1 MREQLKVYLVTG
13 RYDFSDTEFLN
24 RIETA
29 CRSGV
34 TLVQLREKEVSTRR
48 FYELAVKVKAVT
60 DAYQIPLIINDRV
73 DICLAVDAA
82 GVHIG
87 DDELPVALVR
97 KLVGSTKI
105 VGVSAKTVARGV
117 EAENEGVD
125 YLGVGAIFPTMT
137 KDSPLT
143 SLQTLSEIAAAVTIP
158 VVAIGG
164 IKEENIEQLMGTGV
178 AGVSL
183 VSEIMLAEQITEK
196 VQGLMR
202 VTERMLEAGAGMQ
215 ADLKTFQA
223 RQAFGLNIV
232 IALTAQNT
240 YGVQDSLPI
249 PSSFID
255 AQFQSLADDFKIG
268 AAKTGML
275 ADSERVEAVVRNLQK
290 VDFGPLIVD
299 PVMVAK
305 GGHHLLEAEAVQTIK
320 EQLLPLATVVTPNLP
335 EAEVLLETTIKTEQ
349 EMQTAAKKLQQLG
362 TKNIIMKGGHS
373 TNQQAADYVLME
385 DGSSFWLSAP
395 RIVTKNTHGTGDT
408 FSACIAAELA
418 KGTPLEAAIVIGK
431 QFIQGAISQ
440 AISVGHGHGPT
451 NHWA

>member
-1 MREQLKVYLVTG
+1 M
-13 RYDFSDTEFLN
+13 
-24 RIETA
+24 
-29 CRSGV
+29 
-34 TLVQLREKEVSTRR
+34 VQLREKEVSTRR

-117 EAENEGVD
+117 EAENEGAD
-125 YLGVGAIFPTMT
+125 YLGVGAIFPTTT

-202 VTERMLEAGAGMQ
+202 VTERMLEAR
-215 ADLKTFQA
+215 K
-223 RQAFGLNIV
+223 
-232 IALTAQNT
+232 
-240 YGVQDSLPI
+240 
-249 PSSFID
+249 
-255 AQFQSLADDFKIG
+255 
-268 AAKTGML
+268 
-275 ADSERVEAVVRNLQK
+275 
-290 VDFGPLIVD
+290 
-299 PVMVAK
+299 
-305 GGHHLLEAEAVQTIK
+305 
-320 EQLLPLATVVTPNLP
+320 
-335 EAEVLLETTIKTEQ
+335 
-349 EMQTAAKKLQQLG
+349 
-362 TKNIIMKGGHS
+362 
-373 TNQQAADYVLME
+373 
-385 DGSSFWLSAP
+385 
-395 RIVTKNTHGTGDT
+395 
-408 FSACIAAELA
+408 
-418 KGTPLEAAIVIGK
+418 
-431 QFIQGAISQ
+431 
-440 AISVGHGHGPT
+440 
-451 NHWA
+451 

>member
-1 MREQLKVYLVTG
+1 MKVYLVTG

-117 EAENEGVD
+117 EAENEGAD
-125 YLGVGAIFPTMT
+125 YLGVGAIFPTTT

-202 VTERMLEAGAGMQ
+202 VTERMLEAR
-215 ADLKTFQA
+215 K
-223 RQAFGLNIV
+223 
-232 IALTAQNT
+232 
-240 YGVQDSLPI
+240 
-249 PSSFID
+249 
-255 AQFQSLADDFKIG
+255 
-268 AAKTGML
+268 
-275 ADSERVEAVVRNLQK
+275 
-290 VDFGPLIVD
+290 
-299 PVMVAK
+299 
-305 GGHHLLEAEAVQTIK
+305 
-320 EQLLPLATVVTPNLP
+320 
-335 EAEVLLETTIKTEQ
+335 
-349 EMQTAAKKLQQLG
+349 
-362 TKNIIMKGGHS
+362 
-373 TNQQAADYVLME
+373 
-385 DGSSFWLSAP
+385 
-395 RIVTKNTHGTGDT
+395 
-408 FSACIAAELA
+408 
-418 KGTPLEAAIVIGK
+418 
-431 QFIQGAISQ
+431 
-440 AISVGHGHGPT
+440 
-451 NHWA
+451 

>member
-13 RYDFSDTEFLN
+13 RHEFSDTEFLK

-48 FYELAVKVKAVT
+48 FYELAVKVKVVT

-117 EAENEGVD
+117 EAENEGAD
-125 YLGVGAIFPTMT
+125 YLGVGAIFPTTT

-143 SLQTLSEIAAAVTIP
+143 SLQTLSEIAAAVAIP

-202 VTERMLEAGAGMQ
+202 VTERMLEAR
-215 ADLKTFQA
+215 K
-223 RQAFGLNIV
+223 
-232 IALTAQNT
+232 
-240 YGVQDSLPI
+240 
-249 PSSFID
+249 
-255 AQFQSLADDFKIG
+255 
-268 AAKTGML
+268 
-275 ADSERVEAVVRNLQK
+275 
-290 VDFGPLIVD
+290 
-299 PVMVAK
+299 
-305 GGHHLLEAEAVQTIK
+305 
-320 EQLLPLATVVTPNLP
+320 
-335 EAEVLLETTIKTEQ
+335 
-349 EMQTAAKKLQQLG
+349 
-362 TKNIIMKGGHS
+362 
-373 TNQQAADYVLME
+373 
-385 DGSSFWLSAP
+385 
-395 RIVTKNTHGTGDT
+395 
-408 FSACIAAELA
+408 
-418 KGTPLEAAIVIGK
+418 
-431 QFIQGAISQ
+431 
-440 AISVGHGHGPT
+440 
-451 NHWA
+451 

>member
-1 MREQLKVYLVTG
+1 MREQLKFYLVTG
-13 RYDFSDTEFLN
+13 RYDFSDTEFLK

-117 EAENEGVD
+117 EAENEGAD
-125 YLGVGAIFPTMT
+125 YLGVGAIFPTTT

-202 VTERMLEAGAGMQ
+202 VTERMLEAR
-215 ADLKTFQA
+215 K
-223 RQAFGLNIV
+223 
-232 IALTAQNT
+232 
-240 YGVQDSLPI
+240 
-249 PSSFID
+249 
-255 AQFQSLADDFKIG
+255 
-268 AAKTGML
+268 
-275 ADSERVEAVVRNLQK
+275 
-290 VDFGPLIVD
+290 
-299 PVMVAK
+299 
-305 GGHHLLEAEAVQTIK
+305 
-320 EQLLPLATVVTPNLP
+320 
-335 EAEVLLETTIKTEQ
+335 
-349 EMQTAAKKLQQLG
+349 
-362 TKNIIMKGGHS
+362 
-373 TNQQAADYVLME
+373 
-385 DGSSFWLSAP
+385 
-395 RIVTKNTHGTGDT
+395 
-408 FSACIAAELA
+408 
-418 KGTPLEAAIVIGK
+418 
-431 QFIQGAISQ
+431 
-440 AISVGHGHGPT
+440 
-451 NHWA
+451 

>member
-13 RYDFSDTEFLN
+13 RYDFGDTEFLN

-117 EAENEGVD
+117 EAENEGAD
-125 YLGVGAIFPTMT
+125 YLGVGAIFPTTT

-183 VSEIMLAEQITEK
+183 VSEIMLAEQIAEK

-202 VTERMLEAGAGMQ
+202 VTERMLEAR
-215 ADLKTFQA
+215 K
-223 RQAFGLNIV
+223 
-232 IALTAQNT
+232 
-240 YGVQDSLPI
+240 
-249 PSSFID
+249 
-255 AQFQSLADDFKIG
+255 
-268 AAKTGML
+268 
-275 ADSERVEAVVRNLQK
+275 
-290 VDFGPLIVD
+290 
-299 PVMVAK
+299 
-305 GGHHLLEAEAVQTIK
+305 
-320 EQLLPLATVVTPNLP
+320 
-335 EAEVLLETTIKTEQ
+335 
-349 EMQTAAKKLQQLG
+349 
-362 TKNIIMKGGHS
+362 
-373 TNQQAADYVLME
+373 
-385 DGSSFWLSAP
+385 
-395 RIVTKNTHGTGDT
+395 
-408 FSACIAAELA
+408 
-418 KGTPLEAAIVIGK
+418 
-431 QFIQGAISQ
+431 
-440 AISVGHGHGPT
+440 
-451 NHWA
+451 

>member
-1 MREQLKVYLVTG
+1 MIEQLKVYLVTG
-13 RYDFSDTEFLN
+13 RYDFSDTEFLK

-97 KLVGSTKI
+97 KLVGSAKI

-117 EAENEGVD
+117 EAENEGAD
-125 YLGVGAIFPTMT
+125 YLGVGAIFPTTT

-196 VQGLMR
+196 VQGLMH
-202 VTERMLEAGAGMQ
+202 VTERMLEAR
-215 ADLKTFQA
+215 K
-223 RQAFGLNIV
+223 
-232 IALTAQNT
+232 
-240 YGVQDSLPI
+240 
-249 PSSFID
+249 
-255 AQFQSLADDFKIG
+255 
-268 AAKTGML
+268 
-275 ADSERVEAVVRNLQK
+275 
-290 VDFGPLIVD
+290 
-299 PVMVAK
+299 
-305 GGHHLLEAEAVQTIK
+305 
-320 EQLLPLATVVTPNLP
+320 
-335 EAEVLLETTIKTEQ
+335 
-349 EMQTAAKKLQQLG
+349 
-362 TKNIIMKGGHS
+362 
-373 TNQQAADYVLME
+373 
-385 DGSSFWLSAP
+385 
-395 RIVTKNTHGTGDT
+395 
-408 FSACIAAELA
+408 
-418 KGTPLEAAIVIGK
+418 
-431 QFIQGAISQ
+431 
-440 AISVGHGHGPT
+440 
-451 NHWA
+451 

>member
-1 MREQLKVYLVTG
+1 MKVYLVTG
-13 RYDFSDTEFLN
+13 RYDFSDTEFLK

-117 EAENEGVD
+117 EAENEGAD
-125 YLGVGAIFPTMT
+125 YLGVGAIFPTTT

-202 VTERMLEAGAGMQ
+202 VTERMLEAR
-215 ADLKTFQA
+215 K
-223 RQAFGLNIV
+223 
-232 IALTAQNT
+232 
-240 YGVQDSLPI
+240 
-249 PSSFID
+249 
-255 AQFQSLADDFKIG
+255 
-268 AAKTGML
+268 
-275 ADSERVEAVVRNLQK
+275 
-290 VDFGPLIVD
+290 
-299 PVMVAK
+299 
-305 GGHHLLEAEAVQTIK
+305 
-320 EQLLPLATVVTPNLP
+320 
-335 EAEVLLETTIKTEQ
+335 
-349 EMQTAAKKLQQLG
+349 
-362 TKNIIMKGGHS
+362 
-373 TNQQAADYVLME
+373 
-385 DGSSFWLSAP
+385 
-395 RIVTKNTHGTGDT
+395 
-408 FSACIAAELA
+408 
-418 KGTPLEAAIVIGK
+418 
-431 QFIQGAISQ
+431 
-440 AISVGHGHGPT
+440 
-451 NHWA
+451 

>member
-1 MREQLKVYLVTG
+1 MREQLKVYLVTV
-13 RYDFSDTEFLN
+13 RYDFSDTEFLK

-73 DICLAVDAA
+73 DIYLAVDAA

-117 EAENEGVD
+117 EAENEGAD
-125 YLGVGAIFPTMT
+125 YLGVGAIFPTTT

-164 IKEENIEQLMGTGV
+164 IKEENIEQLMGTRV

-202 VTERMLEAGAGMQ
+202 VTERMLEAR
-215 ADLKTFQA
+215 K
-223 RQAFGLNIV
+223 
-232 IALTAQNT
+232 
-240 YGVQDSLPI
+240 
-249 PSSFID
+249 
-255 AQFQSLADDFKIG
+255 
-268 AAKTGML
+268 
-275 ADSERVEAVVRNLQK
+275 
-290 VDFGPLIVD
+290 
-299 PVMVAK
+299 
-305 GGHHLLEAEAVQTIK
+305 
-320 EQLLPLATVVTPNLP
+320 
-335 EAEVLLETTIKTEQ
+335 
-349 EMQTAAKKLQQLG
+349 
-362 TKNIIMKGGHS
+362 
-373 TNQQAADYVLME
+373 
-385 DGSSFWLSAP
+385 
-395 RIVTKNTHGTGDT
+395 
-408 FSACIAAELA
+408 
-418 KGTPLEAAIVIGK
+418 
-431 QFIQGAISQ
+431 
-440 AISVGHGHGPT
+440 
-451 NHWA
+451 

>member
-1 MREQLKVYLVTG
+1 MREQLKVDLVTG
-13 RYDFSDTEFLN
+13 RNDFSDTEFLK

-117 EAENEGVD
+117 EAENEGAD
-125 YLGVGAIFPTMT
+125 YLGVGAIFPTTT

-183 VSEIMLAEQITEK
+183 VSEIMLAEQIAEK

-202 VTERMLEAGAGMQ
+202 VTERMLEAR
-215 ADLKTFQA
+215 K
-223 RQAFGLNIV
+223 
-232 IALTAQNT
+232 
-240 YGVQDSLPI
+240 
-249 PSSFID
+249 
-255 AQFQSLADDFKIG
+255 
-268 AAKTGML
+268 
-275 ADSERVEAVVRNLQK
+275 
-290 VDFGPLIVD
+290 
-299 PVMVAK
+299 
-305 GGHHLLEAEAVQTIK
+305 
-320 EQLLPLATVVTPNLP
+320 
-335 EAEVLLETTIKTEQ
+335 
-349 EMQTAAKKLQQLG
+349 
-362 TKNIIMKGGHS
+362 
-373 TNQQAADYVLME
+373 
-385 DGSSFWLSAP
+385 
-395 RIVTKNTHGTGDT
+395 
-408 FSACIAAELA
+408 
-418 KGTPLEAAIVIGK
+418 
-431 QFIQGAISQ
+431 
-440 AISVGHGHGPT
+440 
-451 NHWA
+451 

>member
-1 MREQLKVYLVTG
+1 
-13 RYDFSDTEFLN
+13 DFSDTEFLK

-117 EAENEGVD
+117 EAENEGAD
-125 YLGVGAIFPTMT
+125 YLGVGAIFPTTT

-202 VTERMLEAGAGMQ
+202 VTERMLEAR
-215 ADLKTFQA
+215 K
-223 RQAFGLNIV
+223 
-232 IALTAQNT
+232 
-240 YGVQDSLPI
+240 
-249 PSSFID
+249 
-255 AQFQSLADDFKIG
+255 
-268 AAKTGML
+268 
-275 ADSERVEAVVRNLQK
+275 
-290 VDFGPLIVD
+290 
-299 PVMVAK
+299 
-305 GGHHLLEAEAVQTIK
+305 
-320 EQLLPLATVVTPNLP
+320 
-335 EAEVLLETTIKTEQ
+335 
-349 EMQTAAKKLQQLG
+349 
-362 TKNIIMKGGHS
+362 
-373 TNQQAADYVLME
+373 
-385 DGSSFWLSAP
+385 
-395 RIVTKNTHGTGDT
+395 
-408 FSACIAAELA
+408 
-418 KGTPLEAAIVIGK
+418 
-431 QFIQGAISQ
+431 
-440 AISVGHGHGPT
+440 
-451 NHWA
+451 

>member
-1 MREQLKVYLVTG
+1 
-13 RYDFSDTEFLN
+13 DFSDTEFLK

-48 FYELAVKVKAVT
+48 FYELAVKVKAIT

-117 EAENEGVD
+117 EAENEGAD
-125 YLGVGAIFPTMT
+125 YLGVGAIFPTTT

-202 VTERMLEAGAGMQ
+202 VTERMLEAR
-215 ADLKTFQA
+215 K
-223 RQAFGLNIV
+223 
-232 IALTAQNT
+232 
-240 YGVQDSLPI
+240 
-249 PSSFID
+249 
-255 AQFQSLADDFKIG
+255 
-268 AAKTGML
+268 
-275 ADSERVEAVVRNLQK
+275 
-290 VDFGPLIVD
+290 
-299 PVMVAK
+299 
-305 GGHHLLEAEAVQTIK
+305 
-320 EQLLPLATVVTPNLP
+320 
-335 EAEVLLETTIKTEQ
+335 
-349 EMQTAAKKLQQLG
+349 
-362 TKNIIMKGGHS
+362 
-373 TNQQAADYVLME
+373 
-385 DGSSFWLSAP
+385 
-395 RIVTKNTHGTGDT
+395 
-408 FSACIAAELA
+408 
-418 KGTPLEAAIVIGK
+418 
-431 QFIQGAISQ
+431 
-440 AISVGHGHGPT
+440 
-451 NHWA
+451 

>member
-1 MREQLKVYLVTG
+1 MREQLKVYLVTD
-13 RYDFSDTEFLN
+13 RYDFSDTEFLK

-117 EAENEGVD
+117 EAENEGAD
-125 YLGVGAIFPTMT
+125 YLGVGAIFPTTT

-202 VTERMLEAGAGMQ
+202 VTERMLEAR
-215 ADLKTFQA
+215 K
-223 RQAFGLNIV
+223 
-232 IALTAQNT
+232 
-240 YGVQDSLPI
+240 
-249 PSSFID
+249 
-255 AQFQSLADDFKIG
+255 
-268 AAKTGML
+268 
-275 ADSERVEAVVRNLQK
+275 
-290 VDFGPLIVD
+290 
-299 PVMVAK
+299 
-305 GGHHLLEAEAVQTIK
+305 
-320 EQLLPLATVVTPNLP
+320 
-335 EAEVLLETTIKTEQ
+335 
-349 EMQTAAKKLQQLG
+349 
-362 TKNIIMKGGHS
+362 
-373 TNQQAADYVLME
+373 
-385 DGSSFWLSAP
+385 
-395 RIVTKNTHGTGDT
+395 
-408 FSACIAAELA
+408 
-418 KGTPLEAAIVIGK
+418 
-431 QFIQGAISQ
+431 
-440 AISVGHGHGPT
+440 
-451 NHWA
+451 

>member
-1 MREQLKVYLVTG
+1 MKVYLVTG

-117 EAENEGVD
+117 EAENEGAD
-125 YLGVGAIFPTMT
+125 YLGVGAIFPTTT

-164 IKEENIEQLMGTGV
+164 IKEENIEQLMGTRV

-183 VSEIMLAEQITEK
+183 VSEIMLAEQIAEK

-202 VTERMLEAGAGMQ
+202 VTERMLEAR
-215 ADLKTFQA
+215 K
-223 RQAFGLNIV
+223 
-232 IALTAQNT
+232 
-240 YGVQDSLPI
+240 
-249 PSSFID
+249 
-255 AQFQSLADDFKIG
+255 
-268 AAKTGML
+268 
-275 ADSERVEAVVRNLQK
+275 
-290 VDFGPLIVD
+290 
-299 PVMVAK
+299 
-305 GGHHLLEAEAVQTIK
+305 
-320 EQLLPLATVVTPNLP
+320 
-335 EAEVLLETTIKTEQ
+335 
-349 EMQTAAKKLQQLG
+349 
-362 TKNIIMKGGHS
+362 
-373 TNQQAADYVLME
+373 
-385 DGSSFWLSAP
+385 
-395 RIVTKNTHGTGDT
+395 
-408 FSACIAAELA
+408 
-418 KGTPLEAAIVIGK
+418 
-431 QFIQGAISQ
+431 
-440 AISVGHGHGPT
+440 
-451 NHWA
+451 

>member
-1 MREQLKVYLVTG
+1 MVTG

-202 VTERMLEAGAGMQ
+202 VTERMLEAR
-215 ADLKTFQA
+215 K
-223 RQAFGLNIV
+223 
-232 IALTAQNT
+232 
-240 YGVQDSLPI
+240 
-249 PSSFID
+249 
-255 AQFQSLADDFKIG
+255 
-268 AAKTGML
+268 
-275 ADSERVEAVVRNLQK
+275 
-290 VDFGPLIVD
+290 
-299 PVMVAK
+299 
-305 GGHHLLEAEAVQTIK
+305 
-320 EQLLPLATVVTPNLP
+320 
-335 EAEVLLETTIKTEQ
+335 
-349 EMQTAAKKLQQLG
+349 
-362 TKNIIMKGGHS
+362 
-373 TNQQAADYVLME
+373 
-385 DGSSFWLSAP
+385 
-395 RIVTKNTHGTGDT
+395 
-408 FSACIAAELA
+408 
-418 KGTPLEAAIVIGK
+418 
-431 QFIQGAISQ
+431 
-440 AISVGHGHGPT
+440 
-451 NHWA
+451 

>member
-105 VGVSAKTVARGV
+105 VGVSAKTVARG
-117 EAENEGVD
+117 AENEGAD
-125 YLGVGAIFPTMT
+125 YLGVGAIFPTTT

-164 IKEENIEQLMGTGV
+164 IKEENIEQLMGTRV

-183 VSEIMLAEQITEK
+183 VSEIMLAEQIAEK

-202 VTERMLEAGAGMQ
+202 VTERMLEAR
-215 ADLKTFQA
+215 K
-223 RQAFGLNIV
+223 
-232 IALTAQNT
+232 
-240 YGVQDSLPI
+240 
-249 PSSFID
+249 
-255 AQFQSLADDFKIG
+255 
-268 AAKTGML
+268 
-275 ADSERVEAVVRNLQK
+275 
-290 VDFGPLIVD
+290 
-299 PVMVAK
+299 
-305 GGHHLLEAEAVQTIK
+305 
-320 EQLLPLATVVTPNLP
+320 
-335 EAEVLLETTIKTEQ
+335 
-349 EMQTAAKKLQQLG
+349 
-362 TKNIIMKGGHS
+362 
-373 TNQQAADYVLME
+373 
-385 DGSSFWLSAP
+385 
-395 RIVTKNTHGTGDT
+395 
-408 FSACIAAELA
+408 
-418 KGTPLEAAIVIGK
+418 
-431 QFIQGAISQ
+431 
-440 AISVGHGHGPT
+440 
-451 NHWA
+451 

>member
-13 RYDFSDTEFLN
+13 RYDFSDTEFLK

-48 FYELAVKVKAVT
+48 FYELAVKAVT

-117 EAENEGVD
+117 EAENEGAD
-125 YLGVGAIFPTMT
+125 YLGVGAIFPTTT

-202 VTERMLEAGAGMQ
+202 VTERMLE
-215 ADLKTFQA
+215 
-223 RQAFGLNIV
+223 
-232 IALTAQNT
+232 
-240 YGVQDSLPI
+240 
-249 PSSFID
+249 
-255 AQFQSLADDFKIG
+255 
-268 AAKTGML
+268 
-275 ADSERVEAVVRNLQK
+275 VRK
-290 VDFGPLIVD
+290 
-299 PVMVAK
+299 
-305 GGHHLLEAEAVQTIK
+305 
-320 EQLLPLATVVTPNLP
+320 
-335 EAEVLLETTIKTEQ
+335 
-349 EMQTAAKKLQQLG
+349 
-362 TKNIIMKGGHS
+362 
-373 TNQQAADYVLME
+373 
-385 DGSSFWLSAP
+385 
-395 RIVTKNTHGTGDT
+395 
-408 FSACIAAELA
+408 
-418 KGTPLEAAIVIGK
+418 
-431 QFIQGAISQ
+431 
-440 AISVGHGHGPT
+440 
-451 NHWA
+451 